1 MARLVPVRL
10 TVEQI
15 RLLASALDSHIYWQL
30 SDQLY
35 RNSGY
40 VLPPGSDDPVM
51 RREIRASSRL
61 LARLEE
67 IAFATAAPQAR

>member
-15 RLLASALDSHIYWQL
+15 LLLASALDSHIYWQL
-30 SDQLY
+30 SDQQY
-35 RNSGY
+35 RSSGY
-40 VLPPGSDDPVM
+40 VLPPASDDPEM

-61 LARLEE
+61 LARLED
-67 IAFATAAPQAR
+67 IAFAAAGPQAR